1 MKKLRTLKE
10 TPVRP
15 TNNNVSGLPI
25 LILNRRN
32 GNGRIYT
39 NESANTII
47 EQFGKKIES
56 GDTVFG
62 EIETEDGGN
71 AITDLSKVTHMVKKI
86 YIGGDHDDIVYADIE
101 FLDTP
106 LSELGKK
113 MLFEEG
119 AVFRSK
125 SIGKI
130 CGDDTVEIS
139 EFITLE
145 LVHSEND
152 PFAGMV
158 YIPKNYWEL
167 VEY

>member
-1 MKKLRTLKE
+1 MKKLRTLNE

-56 GDTVFG
+56 WDTVFG
-62 EIETEDGGN
+62 EIETGDWGN
-71 AITDLSKVTHMVKKI
+71 SITDLSKVTHMVKKI

-125 SIGKI
+125 CLGKI